1 MSTDGG
7 AMTAMSRGV
16 PSGMA
21 QSKATTRSSLG
32 HVPTGSWKFDDSV
45 TAVFDDMLQR
55 SIPQYDVMRETVHHI
70 ATDFCCPDMLVI
82 DLGASSGESI
92 AALVE
97 EETSRGRQPSARFVA
112 IERSGPMLNELRRR
126 FAACLEPTGVVMVID
141 HDLRHGFPPLNL
153 PASLVLSI
161 LTMQFVPMEYRQQ
174 LMRAIYD
181 ALAPGG
187 AFVLVEKILGST
199 AALDELFVRHYLD
212 SKLSNGYSIE
222 EIERKRLS
230 LEGVLVP
237 VTARWNEEMLS
248 NAGFSQIDCFWRW
261 LNFAGWL
268 ALKT

>member
-1 MSTDGG
+1 
-7 AMTAMSRGV
+7 
-16 PSGMA
+16 
-21 QSKATTRSSLG
+21 
-32 HVPTGSWKFDDSV
+32 
-45 TAVFDDMLQR
+45 MLQR
-55 SIPQYDVMRETVHHI
+55 SIPQYDVMRETVLHI
-70 ATDFCCPDMLVI
+70 ARDFCCPGMLVV
-82 DLGASSGESI
+82 DLGASSGEGI

-97 EETSRGRQPSARFVA
+97 EETSRDREPLARFVA

-126 FAACLEPTGVVMVID
+126 FAASLGPTGVVTVIN
-141 HDLRHGFPPLNL
+141 HDLRRGLPPLNQ
-153 PASLVLSI
+153 PVSLVLSI

-174 LMRAIYD
+174 LMQSAYD

-187 AFVLVEKILGST
+187 AFVLVEKILGGT

-237 VTARWNEEMLS
+237 VTARWNEEMLTH
-248 NAGFSQIDCFWRW
+248 AGFSQIDCFWRW